1 MTAISAYING
11 LKWSIRNVKIWL
23 WLYLCNF
30 ALAALVAVPLMNLLE
45 EKLGKTFAAQKLM
58 KGFDYTVFTD
68 FMREYGAAVSP
79 ILSQS
84 KLLIVLYTLLSVF
97 LMGGIL
103 EVCKNSP
110 QKAHFQSFA
119 VGSIKYFWKLLFLT
133 LCFFVIHGLVF
144 FLFFQLFM
152 SLIYGG
158 DLKQLTSEL
167 VIYNRGAIVLGI
179 YLFVAGII
187 LTIHD
192 FAKIYLVDNN
202 PKWFFTAIKNGIKI
216 VFKNFK
222 STFLLSFMN
231 WFVFVLFSVI
241 YLLLRGDDLNST
253 GGGLWFIFIL
263 GQAFIF
269 IKMGLKILN
278 LESKTLLFQQIFKE
292 KTR

>member
-11 LKWSIRNVKIWL
+11 LKWSVRNVKIWL

-30 ALAALVAVPLMNLLE
+30 ALAALAAIPLMNLLE
-45 EKLGKTFAAQKLM
+45 EKLGNTFAAQKLM
-58 KGFDYTVFTD
+58 EGFDYTVFND
-68 FMREYGAAVSP
+68 FMREYGAAISP

-84 KLLIVLYTLLSVF
+84 KLLIVLYILLSVF

-110 QKAHFQSFA
+110 QTAHFRSFV
-119 VGSIKYFWKLLFLT
+119 VGSIKYFWRLLRMTIYFL
-133 LCFFVIHGLVF
+133 VIHGLVF

-152 SLIYGG
+152 SLIHGG

-167 VIYNRGAIVLGI
+167 VVYHRGAIVLVI

-187 LTIHD
+187 LTVHD
-192 FAKIYLVDNN
+192 FAKIYLVENN
-202 PKWFFTAIKNGIKI
+202 PKWVFTAIKNGVKI

-222 STFLLSFMN
+222 STFFLSFLN
-231 WFVFVLFSVI
+231 WFVFGLFSII

-253 GGGLWFIFIL
+253 VGGLWFIFIL
-263 GQAFIF
+263 GQVFIL
-269 IKMGLKILN
+269 IRMGLKILN
-278 LESKTLLFQQIFKE
+278 LASKTLWYKQL
-292 KTR
+292 